1 MLKGMGSKDFGG
13 VCGPTPEAGAAFGCV
28 QVVGTGKKKSRLI

>member
-13 VCGPTPEAGAAFGCV
+13 VCGPAFGSV
-28 QVVGTGKKKSRLI
+28 LVVGTGQKESRLI